1 MAEEK
6 KSGVENLIPLGSD
19 KLTKAEQREIQR
31 KGGIASGKARSIKA
45 REKAEWEELLSLP
58 MKSGKVDKIKSLADV
73 KGANL
78 TVSKAMKAKIVSEV
92 LKGNLR
98 AYELL
103 LRCVGMDE
111 PEPQE
116 PPQEQS
122 NSFVDALNN
131 TAAEVWANEAPEK
144 E

>member
-1 MAEEK
+1 VANE
-6 KSGVENLIPLGSD
+6 ENLIPMNERSKSEVRELG
-19 KLTKAEQREIQR
+19 R

-58 MKSGKVDKIKSLADV
+58 MKRGQLDEIESLADI

-78 TVSKAMKAKIVSEV
+78 TVSKQMKAVLVREV

-103 LRCVGMDE
+103 LRVIGMDE

-116 PPQEQS
+116 PSQEPQ
-122 NSFVDALNN
+122 NSFVKALNN

>member
-1 MAEEK
+1 MANE
-6 KSGVENLIPLGSD
+6 ENLMPFGSG
-19 KLTKAEQREIQR
+19 KRTVSEERELQS
-31 KGGIASGKARSIKA
+31 KGGKNSGKTRSLKA
-45 REKAEWEELLSLP
+45 RDREEWAELLSLP
-58 MKSGKVDKIKSLADV
+58 MKDGDLDELKSIAGI

-78 TVSKAMKAKIVSEV
+78 TLSKQLKAVLIREA
-92 LKGNLR
+92 LKGNLK

-116 PPQEQS
+116 APQEQS
-122 NSFVDALNN
+122 NGFVNALNVI
-131 TAAEVWANEAPEK
+131 AAEVWANEAPEK

>member
-1 MAEEK
+1 MAGNPKIAEYGK
-6 KSGVENLIPLGSD
+6 NTQFSGSSAVENG
-19 KLTKAEQREIQR
+19 R
-31 KGGIASGKARSIKA
+31 KGAIQGHKNKSIRAK
-45 REKAEWEELLSLP
+45 EKEEWMELLSLP
-58 MKSGKVDKIKSLADV
+58 MKTGDLDDVASLADV

-78 TVSKAMKAKIVSEV
+78 TVSKAMKAKLVTEV

-103 LRCVGMDE
+103 MRLIGMDE

-116 PPQEQS
+116 APQEQS
-122 NSFVDALNN
+122 NSFVNALND

>member
-1 MAEEK
+1 MAND
-6 KSGVENLIPLGSD
+6 ENLKPFGSGNRTVSEERA
-19 KLTKAEQREIQR
+19 LQR
-31 KGGIASGKARSIKA
+31 KGGINSGKTRSIKA
-45 REKAEWEELLSLP
+45 REKAEWEELLNLP

-103 LRCVGMDE
+103 LRCVGIDE

-116 PPQEQS
+116 SSQGQG
-122 NSFVDALNN
+122 NSFVDALSN
-131 TAAEVWANEAPEK
+131 TAAEVWANENEAPEK

>member
-1 MAEEK
+1 MANEK
-6 KSGVENLIPLGSD
+6 SLENLMPIEEVNSRR
-19 KLTKAEQREIQR
+19 TREQHSADSR

-116 PPQEQS
+116 PSQGQA

>member
-1 MAEEK
+1 MANE
-6 KSGVENLIPLGSD
+6 ENLKPFGSG
-19 KLTKAEQREIQR
+19 KLTKSEERELQR
-31 KGGIASGKARSIKA
+31 KGGVNSGKSRSIKA
-45 REKAEWEELLSLP
+45 KEKEEWAELLSLP
-58 MKSGKVDKIKSLADV
+58 MKTGKLDKVKSLADV

-78 TVSKAMKAKIVSEV
+78 TVSKAMKAKIVTEV

-111 PEPQE
+111 PEPPE
-116 PPQEQS
+116 ASQEQS
-122 NSFVDALNN
+122 NSFVDALNK
-131 TAAEVWANEAPEK
+131 TAAEVWGNENEAPEK

>member
-1 MAEEK
+1 MANE
-6 KSGVENLIPLGSD
+6 ENLMPFGSG
-19 KLTKAEQREIQR
+19 KRTVSEERELQS
-31 KGGIASGKARSIKA
+31 KGGKNSGKTRSIKA

-111 PEPQE
+111 PEHQE
-116 PPQEQS
+116 SSQGQA

-131 TAAEVWANEAPEK
+131 TAAEVWANEAAEK

>member
-1 MAEEK
+1 MANE
-6 KSGVENLIPLGSD
+6 ENLIPGQH
-19 KLTKAEQREIQR
+19 KLTVEELSR
-31 KGGIASGKARSIKA
+31 GGKNSAKSRSIKA
-45 REKAEWEELLSLP
+45 REKEEWLELLSLP
-58 MKSGKVDKIKSLADV
+58 MKSGEVDNIKSLADV

-78 TVSKAMKAKIVSEV
+78 TVSKAMKAKIVAEA

-116 PPQEQS
+116 SSQGQS
-122 NSFVDALNN
+122 NSFVEALNN
-131 TAAEVWANEAPEK
+131 TAAEVWANEAAEK

>member
-1 MAEEK
+1 MANEQNLKNFGEGHRTTSEE
-6 KSGVENLIPLGSD
+6 
-19 KLTKAEQREIQR
+19 REIQR
-31 KGGIASGKARSIKA
+31 KGGIASGKARSLKA

-111 PEPQE
+111 PEPMESSQG
-116 PPQEQS
+116 QA

-131 TAAEVWANEAPEK
+131 TAAEVWANEAAEK

>member
-1 MAEEK
+1 MANE
-6 KSGVENLIPLGSD
+6 GNLMPI
-19 KLTKAEQREIQR
+19 AEVNSRRTREQHSADSR

-58 MKSGKVDKIKSLADV
+58 MKTGKLDKVKSLADV

-78 TVSKAMKAKIVSEV
+78 TVSKAMKAKIVTEV

-103 LRCVGMDE
+103 LRCVGMEE
-111 PEPQE
+111 PEPPEGQ
-116 PPQEQS
+116 QGQS
-122 NSFVDALNN
+122 SGFVGALNN
-131 TAAEVWANEAPEK
+131 TAAEVWADEAPEK

>member
-1 MAEEK
+1 MANE
-6 KSGVENLIPLGSD
+6 ENLKPFGSG
-19 KLTKAEQREIQR
+19 KLTESEERELQR
-31 KGGIASGKARSIKA
+31 KGGKNSGKSRSIKA
-45 REKAEWEELLSLP
+45 REKEEWAELLSLP

-116 PPQEQS
+116 PSQGQAS
-122 NSFVDALNN
+122 GFVGALNN
-131 TAAEVWANEAPEK
+131 AAAEVWADENEAPEK

>member
-31 KGGIASGKARSIKA
+31 KGGIASGKSRSIKA
-45 REKAEWEELLSLP
+45 KEKAEWEELLSLP
-58 MKSGKVDKIKSLADV
+58 MKTGKLDKIKSLADV

-116 PPQEQS
+116 PSQGQAS
-122 NSFVDALNN
+122 GFVDALND
-131 TAAEVWANEAPEK
+131 TAEGVWANEAPE
-144 E
+144 EE

>member
-1 MAEEK
+1 MAGNPKIAEYGK
-6 KSGVENLIPLGSD
+6 NTQFDGCTAVENG
-19 KLTKAEQREIQR
+19 R
-31 KGGIASGKARSIKA
+31 KGAAATNAKKSIKA
-45 REKAEWEELLSLP
+45 REREEWAELLRLP
-58 MKSGKVDKIKSLADV
+58 MKEGDLDELKSIAGI

-78 TVSKAMKAKIVSEV
+78 TLSKQLKAVLVREA

-103 LRCVGMDE
+103 LRLIGMDE

-116 PPQEQS
+116 ASQGITS
-122 NSFVDALNN
+122 GFIDALSG

>member
-1 MAEEK
+1 MANE
-6 KSGVENLIPLGSD
+6 ENLKPLGSD
-19 KLTKAEQREIQR
+19 KLTKSEQREIQR

-103 LRCVGMDE
+103 LRCVGMEE

-116 PPQEQS
+116 SPQSVS
-122 NSFVDALNN
+122 NGFADALNG
-131 TAAEVWANEAPEK
+131 TAAEVWADEAPEK

>member
-1 MAEEK
+1 VANE
-6 KSGVENLIPLGSD
+6 ENLKPFGSG
-19 KLTKAEQREIQR
+19 KLTESEERELQR
-31 KGGIASGKARSIKA
+31 KGGKNSGKARSIKA

-111 PEPQE
+111 PEPPEGSQG
-116 PPQEQS
+116 QT

-131 TAAEVWANEAPEK
+131 TAAEVWANENEAPEK

>member
-1 MAEEK
+1 MPIEEVN
-6 KSGVENLIPLGSD
+6 SRR
-19 KLTKAEQREIQR
+19 TREQHSKDSR
-31 KGGIASGKARSIKA
+31 KGGENSGKSRSIKA

-116 PPQEQS
+116 PPQGQD

>member
-1 MAEEK
+1 MANE
-6 KSGVENLIPLGSD
+6 ENLKPFGSG
-19 KLTKAEQREIQR
+19 KLTKSEERELQRR
-31 KGGIASGKARSIKA
+31 GGVNSGKSRSIKA

-58 MKSGKVDKIKSLADV
+58 MKSGKVDKIKSLADA

-78 TVSKAMKAKIVSEV
+78 TVSKAMKAKIVTEV

-103 LRCVGMDE
+103 LRCVGMEE
-111 PEPQE
+111 PEPPESSQG
-116 PPQEQS
+116 QA
-122 NSFVDALNN
+122 NSFVEALNN
-131 TAAEVWANEAPEK
+131 TAAEVWANENEAAEK

>member
-1 MAEEK
+1 MANE
-6 KSGVENLIPLGSD
+6 ENLIPMSERSKSEARELG
-19 KLTKAEQREIQR
+19 R
-31 KGGIASGKARSIKA
+31 KGGINSGKTRSIKA
-45 REKAEWEELLSLP
+45 KEKEEWMELLSLP

-78 TVSKAMKAKIVSEV
+78 TVSKAMKAKIVAEV

-111 PEPQE
+111 PEPPEDPRGQA
-116 PPQEQS
+116 S
-122 NSFVDALNN
+122 GFVNALCN
-131 TAAEVWANEAPEK
+131 TAAEVWDDEAPEK

>member
-1 MAEEK
+1 MANEQNLKPFGSGERTVSEE
-6 KSGVENLIPLGSD
+6 
-19 KLTKAEQREIQR
+19 RELQS
-31 KGGIASGKARSIKA
+31 KGGKNSGKTRSIKA
-45 REKAEWEELLSLP
+45 REKEEWAELLSLP
-58 MKSGKVDKIKSLADV
+58 MKSGRVDKIKSLADV

-103 LRCVGMDE
+103 LRCVGIDE

-116 PPQEQS
+116 VPQEQS
-122 NSFVDALNN
+122 NGFVDALNHA
-131 TAAEVWANEAPEK
+131 AAEVWANEAPEEEK
-144 E
+144 L

>member
-1 MAEEK
+1 MPFGSGKRTVSEE
-6 KSGVENLIPLGSD
+6 
-19 KLTKAEQREIQR
+19 RELQS
-31 KGGIASGKARSIKA
+31 KGGKNSGRTRSIKA

-116 PPQEQS
+116 PSQGQG

-131 TAAEVWANEAPEK
+131 TAAEVWANEAAEK

>member
-1 MAEEK
+1 MANE
-6 KSGVENLIPLGSD
+6 ENLIPMSERSKSEARELG
-19 KLTKAEQREIQR
+19 R
-31 KGGIASGKARSIKA
+31 KGGINSGKARSIKA
-45 REKAEWEELLSLP
+45 KEKAEWEELLSLP

-116 PPQEQS
+116 PSQGQAS
-122 NSFVDALNN
+122 GFVGALNN
-131 TAAEVWANEAPEK
+131 AAAEVWADENEAPEK

>member
-1 MAEEK
+1 MANE
-6 KSGVENLIPLGSD
+6 ENLRPLGSD
-19 KLTKAEQREIQR
+19 KLTKSEQREIQR

-45 REKAEWEELLSLP
+45 KEKEEWMELLSLP
-58 MKSGKVDKIKSLADV
+58 MKDGKLDKIKSLADV

-78 TVSKAMKAKIVSEV
+78 TVSKAMKAKLVAEV

-111 PEPQE
+111 PELPEAPQG
-116 PPQEQS
+116 QAS
-122 NSFVDALNN
+122 GFVSALND
-131 TAAEVWANEAPEK
+131 TAEGVWSNEAPE
-144 E
+144 ED

>member
-1 MAEEK
+1 MANENSLNNLMPIEEVN
-6 KSGVENLIPLGSD
+6 SRR
-19 KLTKAEQREIQR
+19 TREQHSADSR

-78 TVSKAMKAKIVSEV
+78 TVSKAMKAKIVAEV

-111 PEPQE
+111 PEPMESSQG
-116 PPQEQS
+116 QG
-122 NSFVDALNN
+122 NSFVDALND
-131 TAAEVWANEAPEK
+131 TAVEVWANEAPEK

>member
-1 MAEEK
+1 MANEQ
-6 KSGVENLIPLGSD
+6 NLIPNSERTPSEL
-19 KLTKAEQREIQR
+19 REMCR

-45 REKAEWEELLSLP
+45 REREEWKELLSLP
-58 MKSGKVDKIKSLADV
+58 MEEGALDELKSIRGI

-78 TVSKAMKAKIVSEV
+78 TLSKQLKAVLIREA
-92 LKGNLR
+92 LKGNLK

-103 LRCVGMDE
+103 LRLIGMDE

-116 PPQEQS
+116 APQEQS
-122 NSFVDALNN
+122 NGFVGALSNA
-131 TAAEVWANEAPEK
+131 AAEVWANETPEK

>member
-1 MAEEK
+1 MANEQ
-6 KSGVENLIPLGSD
+6 NLIPGQH
-19 KLTKAEQREIQR
+19 KLTVEELSR
-31 KGGIASGKARSIKA
+31 GGKNSAKARSIKA
-45 REKAEWEELLSLP
+45 REKEEWLELLSLP
-58 MKSGKVDKIKSLADV
+58 MKEGELDEIKSLAGV

-78 TVSKAMKAKIVSEV
+78 TVSKQMKAVLIREA

-103 LRCVGMDE
+103 LRVIGMDE

-116 PPQEQS
+116 PSQGQA
-122 NSFVDALNN
+122 NSFVEALNN

>member
-1 MAEEK
+1 MANE
-6 KSGVENLIPLGSD
+6 ENLKPLGSD
-19 KLTKAEQREIQR
+19 KLTVSEQREIQR

-103 LRCVGMDE
+103 LRCVGIDE

-116 PPQEQS
+116 S
-122 NSFVDALNN
+122 SKDSANNFVDALNH
-131 TAAEVWANEAPEK
+131 TAAEVWANEASEEEK
-144 E
+144 L

>member
-1 MAEEK
+1 MANEQ
-6 KSGVENLIPLGSD
+6 NLIPGQH
-19 KLTKAEQREIQR
+19 KLTVEEASR
-31 KGGIASGKARSIKA
+31 GGKNSAKARSIKA
-45 REKAEWEELLSLP
+45 REKEEWADLLSLP
-58 MKSGKVDKIKSLADV
+58 MKDGEVDDLTSLAGA

-78 TVSKAMKAKIVSEV
+78 TVSKAMKAKIVTEV

-116 PPQEQS
+116 PAQGQS
-122 NSFVDALNN
+122 SGFVEALNR
-131 TAAEVWANEAPEK
+131 TAEEVWANEAPEK

>member
-1 MAEEK
+1 MANE
-6 KSGVENLIPLGSD
+6 ENLKPFGSG
-19 KLTKAEQREIQR
+19 KLTKSEERELQR
-31 KGGIASGKARSIKA
+31 KGGINSGKTRSIKA
-45 REKAEWEELLSLP
+45 KEKAEWEELLSLP
-58 MKSGKVDKIKSLADV
+58 MKSGKVDKIKSLADA

-103 LRCVGMDE
+103 LRVIGMDE

-116 PPQEQS
+116 PSQGQA
-122 NSFVDALNN
+122 NSFVEALNN

>member
-1 MAEEK
+1 MAND
-6 KSGVENLIPLGSD
+6 ENLIPMSERSKSEVRELG
-19 KLTKAEQREIQR
+19 R

-45 REKAEWEELLSLP
+45 REKAEWEELLNLP

-103 LRCVGMDE
+103 LRCVGIDE

-116 PPQEQS
+116 NSQGQG
-122 NSFVDALNN
+122 NSFVDALSN
-131 TAAEVWANEAPEK
+131 TAAEVWANENEAPEK